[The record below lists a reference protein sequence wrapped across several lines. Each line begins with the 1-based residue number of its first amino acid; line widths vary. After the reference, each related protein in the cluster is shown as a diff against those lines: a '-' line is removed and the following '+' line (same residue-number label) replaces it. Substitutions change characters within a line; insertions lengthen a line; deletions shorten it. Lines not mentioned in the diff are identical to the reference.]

1 MGGSSK
7 TETREKP
14 AHIVEAE
21 KDALAMANYLSKL
34 GYMPRTGVQIAGL
47 SDRTLDSMRGTNSG
61 LEAFGLPTS
70 DVTANIPQTTTSAS
84 GIEGYTTT
92 SGLDELIATMQKD
105 RPAQYKYIMDMFIDP
120 VTGEM
125 PSGSPFNAN
134 SATTASTGDETMD
147 YIQSVGGNAHHN
159 DIKGYEKDAFNE
171 AHHRNVANADTS
183 GRYEKWHY
191 EGDPSGYVNIWDA
204 ITGKNKFSDQYDDKL
219 NRYRL

>member
-7 TETREKP
+7 TETKEKP
-14 AHIVEAE
+14 PHIVEAE

-183 GRYEKWHY
+183 GRYRKWHY
-191 EGDPSGYVNIWDA
+191 GGDPSGYINPI
-204 ITGKNKFSDQYDDKL
+204 DQIFGGYSKKYDMSKD
-219 NRYRL
+219 